1 MPTNIA
7 QLEAIIVDTLAELAA
22 IASTGTGAGGPPD
35 GSGSDMVQHT
45 AYEDKLWRR
54 IDHTEAR
61 IAALQGAFEVTSEM
75 RG

>member
-1 MPTNIA
+1 MPTNVE
-7 QLEAIIVDTLAELAA
+7 QLDGIIVDTLAELRA

-45 AYEDKLWRR
+45 AYEDKLRR
-54 IDHTEAR
+54 RLAWAR
-61 IAALQGAFEVTSEM
+61 EERTSLEGAFEVTSEM